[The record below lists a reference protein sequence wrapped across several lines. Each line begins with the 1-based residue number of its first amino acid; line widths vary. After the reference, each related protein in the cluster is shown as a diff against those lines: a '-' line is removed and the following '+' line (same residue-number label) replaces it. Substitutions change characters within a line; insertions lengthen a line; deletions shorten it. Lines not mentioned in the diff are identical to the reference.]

1 MAAKQQPRVRNA
13 VHDAAIWRQT
23 IQYELTTAQNW
34 ERYYGFMKD
43 AMIENEE
50 SIRQARAN
58 HTNKRQKLPPIS
70 KNQNG
75 SSNSATQDSSTQNAN
90 TKQATKAARPASAS
104 KTLIQASGLPSK
116 LPPGLVMPGDDPI
129 VSDWLISYH
138 VPHLIRARMPAEKY
152 RTPCTTSSEVGWVWG
167 QAKTAGKPFHD
178 DGEGR
183 EGKTAFHT
191 LERFPREAY
200 GKQNIL
206 KWWGGNRESMP

>member
-43 AMIENEE
+43 AMIENQE
-50 SIRQARAN
+50 SIKQARAN

-70 KNQNG
+70 NNSIHPTTQE
-75 SSNSATQDSSTQNAN
+75 SSPQNATTAN
-90 TKQATKAARPASAS
+90 TQQATKAARAVSAS
-104 KTLIQASGLPSK
+104 KTQIHASGLPSK
-116 LPPGLVMPGDDPI
+116 LPPGLVMPDDDPI

-167 QAKTAGKPFHD
+167 HAKAGGKPFHD
-178 DGEGR
+178 EGGVR